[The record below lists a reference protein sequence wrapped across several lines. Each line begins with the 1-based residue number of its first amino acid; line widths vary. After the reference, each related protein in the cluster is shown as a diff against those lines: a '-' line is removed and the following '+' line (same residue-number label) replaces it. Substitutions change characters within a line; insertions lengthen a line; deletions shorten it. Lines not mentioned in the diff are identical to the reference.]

1 MRPQVASRPGR
12 RPGRAPASVIPLAV
26 VGALLLVGPLVALL
40 VRAPWG
46 RMLAIVTGP
55 VVPQAAALSVGT
67 AAVASGLSVLL
78 GVPLAAVLAGADGW
92 PAPLRRLARALVITP
107 LVLPPVVG
115 GIALLL
121 LLGRFGL
128 LGAPLFTLFGVTVPF
143 TTAAVAIAQ
152 TFVGLPFLVL
162 SVEGALRGV
171 DARHPRAAV
180 LLGAGPLTVFL
191 RVTLPLAA
199 PGLLAGAVLSFARS
213 LGEFGATIT
222 FAGSL
227 PGVTETL
234 PIAAYLSLS
243 SDLDSAVA
251 IAVVLVV
258 VSAVVLIS
266 LRDRWLTGLR
276 T

>member
-1 MRPQVASRPGR
+1 MTARRGR
-12 RPGRAPASVIPLAV
+12 RPGRAPAPVLPLAV
-26 VGALLLVGPLVALL
+26 LGALLLVGPLIALL
-40 VRAPWG
+40 VRAPWS

-55 VVPQAAALSVGT
+55 VVPQAAGLSVGT
-67 AAVASGLSVLL
+67 AAIATGLSVVL

-143 TTAAVAIAQ
+143 TTASVVIAQ
-152 TFVGLPFLVL
+152 AFVGLPFLVL

-171 DARHPRAAV
+171 DARYPRAAV

-199 PGLLAGAVLSFARS
+199 PGLLAGTVLSFARS

-276 T
+276 A